1 MTRVTRYNERGVLMR
16 EMSMNGHSEG
26 FARFIAYSS
35 PYLFWVFVSAITAG
49 IWWFQ

>member
-49 IWWFQ
+49 IWWIQ